1 MMKTLK
7 ELISRDADADLAT
20 WAIEWLGLDVAAAW
34 YHLSDDE
41 RDWLVDAGI
50 VREVRASVVCTS
62 AQDWSDEWHPESGA
76 SWPGYTVE
84 IRADGMTPITVE
96 GWHVVGPDVIT
107 GERGW
112 GVSDDDGCYRGTPR
126 LGGWAVEEW
135 EGSESCIPCWR
146 SGAEWCTLDRSA
158 LETSLERA
166 ANRADHGAEPT
177 WEDVERGDMDDAD
190 DVVYIV
196 RDGAVV
202 RLDIVTGGVAPVVD
216 SYSGDVRHY
225 ATAWSHSES
234 GDVYESRADVID
246 DIRSASD
253 TGVYADASAAL
264 AALAAMCIDTH
275 GEPEMSH
282 GCDDE
287 GFYVAVDDER
297 YHPTSDELAEVYRS
311 GWSAIAD
318 VVADA
323 LGRRAALALLREW
336 QREMDA
342 IISERDPFV
351 GVDDSVSAG
360 NCRQGTSVF
369 RERIE
374 RQLQTSG
381 CIGAVRASVILSL
394 RDDAYTRRACRQAAS
409 RLKAAD

>member
-1 MMKTLK
+1 V
-7 ELISRDADADLAT
+7 DG
-20 WAIEWLGLDVAAAW
+20 WAIEEFD
-34 YHLSDDE
+34 
-41 RDWLVDAGI
+41 RI
-50 VREVRASVVCTS
+50 
-62 AQDWSDEWHPESGA
+62 ESF
-76 SWPGYTVE
+76 
-84 IRADGMTPITVE
+84 
-96 GWHVVGPDVIT
+96 
-107 GERGW
+107 
-112 GVSDDDGCYRGTPR
+112 
-126 LGGWAVEEW
+126 
-135 EGSESCIPCWR
+135 IPCWR
-146 SGAEWCTLDRSA
+146 SGGGEWCTLDRDE

-166 ANRADHGAEPT
+166 ANGVDHGSEPT

-190 DVVYIV
+190 DAVYIV

-202 RLDIVTGGVAPVVD
+202 RLDIVTGGVASVLD
-216 SYSGDVRHY
+216 SYTDDVRHY

-234 GDVYESRADVID
+234 GDVYESRMDVID
-246 DIRSASD
+246 DIQSESD
-253 TGVYADASAAL
+253 TGRIYADESVARAAL
-264 AALAAMCIDTH
+264 VALCSDTH

-287 GFYVAVDDER
+287 GFFLASSDDER

-323 LGRRAALALLREW
+323 LGRRAARALLREW

-351 GVDDSVSAG
+351 GVDDSVAAG

-374 RQLQTSG
+374 RHLHLQSG

-394 RDDAYTRRACRQAAS
+394 RDDAYTRRACRQAAR
-409 RLKAAD
+409 RLAE